1 MYELFE
7 LVRLLS
13 VRRQSTRQ
21 GPVELT
27 RFAWREN
34 GESSL
39 LALLCSNGETQISTW
54 YIFKE
59 KKKNPLDEKME
70 RGGGFKEGLAIGPGL
85 QGQCLTFCCVQRPLC
100 R

>member
-21 GPVELT
+21 GPVEVT
-27 RFAWREN
+27 GFAWREN

-39 LALLCSNGETQISTW
+39 LALLCSNG
-54 YIFKE
+54 
-59 KKKNPLDEKME
+59 
-70 RGGGFKEGLAIGPGL
+70 
-85 QGQCLTFCCVQRPLC
+85 
-100 R
+100 